1 MPLGKERKETNAKD
15 LYRRLEQDFIKP
27 GMNDDWA
34 RYMVNSSEL
43 LCPEFK
49 ARSMGLV
56 CDFTDH
62 VSRIFS
68 AVFPSTRTMQYVVDS
83 GAEESMLFVHHPMI
97 WDIRKAPDV
106 FIDMDKDLLN
116 EFRRR
121 KISIYCLHVPLDDYG
136 EFSTSVNLAKA
147 LRIKPVRSFAPY
159 YGAMAGVFGET
170 ELTTTEDLLTNLS
183 HAIGHEA
190 RLYGYGSSESKDKKV
205 AVIAGGGND
214 AVFLSEIASAGVS
227 VLITG
232 ITVKSDYSRTAHEL
246 AAAKEINVIG
256 GTHYSTEKFACMS
269 MVSYFS
275 RLGLA
280 AQFVDDEPVLED
292 M

>member
-1 MPLGKERKETNAKD
+1 MKAKD
-15 LYRRLEQDFIKP
+15 LYGKLEQDFIKP

-34 RYMVNSSEL
+34 RYMVNSGEF

-49 ARSMGLV
+49 ERSMSLV

-62 VSRIFS
+62 ISQIYT
-68 AVFPSTRTMQYVVDS
+68 AVFPSISTMQHLVDS
-83 GAEESMLFVHHPMI
+83 GAEESMLFVHHPMT

-106 FIDMDKDLLN
+106 FTEMDRDLLK
-116 EFRRR
+116 EFRKKR
-121 KISIYCLHVPLDDYG
+121 ISIYCLHVPLDAYG

-147 LRIKPVRSFAPY
+147 LRIKPVQSFAPY
-159 YGAMAGVFGET
+159 YGVMAGVVGET
-170 ELTTTEDLLTNLS
+170 KLTMIEDLLKSLRS
-183 HAIGHEA
+183 AIGHEA
-190 RLYGYGSSESKDKKV
+190 RLYEYGTSESKDRKV

-214 AVFLSEIASAGVS
+214 AAFLSELALAGIN

-232 ITVKSDYSRTAHEL
+232 ITVKNDYSRAAHEF
-246 AAAKEINVIG
+246 AAAKGINVIG

-269 MVSYFS
+269 MISYFS
-275 RLGLA
+275 RLGLT